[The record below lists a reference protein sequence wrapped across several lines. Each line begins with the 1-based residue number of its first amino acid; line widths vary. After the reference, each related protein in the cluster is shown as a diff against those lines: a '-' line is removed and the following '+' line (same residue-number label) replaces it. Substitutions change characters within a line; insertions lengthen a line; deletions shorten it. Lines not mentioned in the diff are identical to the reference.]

1 MKQSAGTLLYRQG
14 PAGLEVLLV
23 HPSGNYN
30 RRAPWG
36 IPKGLPDEAEELEA
50 AARRETC
57 EETGVCAGELFS
69 LGSIDYRKSRKR
81 VHCFAGPAPEAATP
95 APVSW
100 EIDQAAFVPL
110 EKARELIHPDQGPFL
125 DRLAERL
132 AGSASRAAP

>member
-14 PAGLEVLLV
+14 VLGLEVLLV

-36 IPKGLPDEAEELEA
+36 IPKGIPNEGEDLEA

-57 EETGVCAGELFS
+57 EETGVCAGDLFA

-81 VHCFAGPAPEAATP
+81 IHCFGGPAPSDAAPGT
-95 APVSW
+95 VSW
-100 EIDQAAFVPL
+100 EIDQAAYVPL
-110 EKARELIHPDQGPFL
+110 AQARMLIHPDQLPFL
-125 DRLAERL
+125 DRLVERL
-132 AGSASRAAP
+132 ASPAQ